1 MNSSES
7 LSVYVRAGLCVFGLS
22 GPPGLPAWPA
32 CSALPTWPA
41 CSALPASLVYVLLLL
56 QRHMFHMPS
65 ADQDSLRLFSHM
77 QHNSPGALPRSKTPY
92 HVTAH
97 LNEWMNYKQ
106 NENAA

>member
-7 LSVYVRAGLCVFGLS
+7 LSVYVRAGLFVFGLS

-56 QRHMFHMPS
+56 
-65 ADQDSLRLFSHM
+65 
-77 QHNSPGALPRSKTPY
+77 
-92 HVTAH
+92 
-97 LNEWMNYKQ
+97 
-106 NENAA
+106 